1 MSLADYAA
9 NLSNKRRAT
18 EEDLAMYRQL
28 EGGRGAIVKG
38 DSVFILDTEEENDQL
53 DALEHEASA
62 QDNPFWDFDNNVP
75 EGVTVLPD
83 SIDYRHFQTPIKN
96 QGFRG
101 TCVCFASLANLEAIL
116 KRSTN
121 TDFDLSEQY
130 ANWLYMGLQNRNQCD
145 DGLRTTLAA
154 RYLSQY
160 GVCTES
166 YAPYES
172 KSQVQQ
178 HCNASPSD
186 KAKSDARYGID
197 SYTLIDRIGFNGPS
211 IANSDYLEKLLYEKY
226 DITFGT
232 HVAWGLPDPNGVHD
246 VILDRF
252 GNPLKSRG
260 GHAMLIVGYDRSPN
274 APIPYFI
281 CKNSWGTARGVN
293 GYYYLSYD
301 YIRTYA
307 KYGYIVTKM
316 NSNKAGT
323 PS

>member
-1 MSLADYAA
+1 MSLAEYIA
-9 NLSNKRRAT
+9 NLAQKPRAT
-18 EEDLAMYRQL
+18 DEDLAMYRQL
-28 EGGRGAIVKG
+28 EGGRGAICKD
-38 DSVFILDTEEENDQL
+38 DSVFILDIEEDNDQL
-53 DALEHEASA
+53 DASEQEASDK
-62 QDNPFWDFDNNVP
+62 DNPFWDEEKNAP
-75 EGVTVLPD
+75 EEIAALPD
-83 SIDYRHFQTPIKN
+83 SVDHRAHQTPIKN
-96 QGFRG
+96 QGNRG
-101 TCVCFASLANLEAIL
+101 TCVCFASLANLEAIH
-116 KRSTN
+116 KRHTN
-121 TDFDLSEQY
+121 TDLNLSEQY
-130 ANWLYMGLQNRNQCD
+130 ANWLYMRLQNRNQCD

-160 GVCTES
+160 GVCTEP

-172 KSQVQQ
+172 KSQVQK

-186 KAKSDARYGID
+186 KAKSDAKYGID
-197 SYTLIDRIGFNGPS
+197 NYTLIDRLGLNGPS
-211 IANSDYLEKLLYEKY
+211 IANPDYLEKLLYEKY

-232 HVAWGLPDPNGVHD
+232 HVAWGRPDANGVHD
-246 VILDRF
+246 VILDRY

-274 APIPYFI
+274 VPISYFI

-316 NSNKAGT
+316 NSDKVGT